1 MTRRDLL
8 NKYFKI
14 SFNSLNDKSK
24 RNDKDIVIATRY
36 NE

>member
-1 MTRRDLL
+1 MRRDLL

-14 SFNSLNDKSK
+14 SSNSLNDKFK
-24 RNDKDIVIATRY
+24 RNNKDIIIATRY